1 MLHIYKAILLLL
13 YVYILFSL
21 EQIYIQVNI
30 IDNFILFQDLNK
42 FLTDAPNGFIYI
54 SLGTNI
60 FMSDFSQHVINA
72 FHDVFASLPCK
83 IVWKIGEELRN
94 KSDNIYTAK
103 WLPQQ
108 SLLGKSIL
116 VP

>member
-1 MLHIYKAILLLL
+1 MLHIYKAIVI
-13 YVYILFSL
+13 YIYILFIFSRTN
-21 EQIYIQVNI
+21 IQVNI

-42 FLTDAPNGFIYI
+42 FLTDAPNGFIYM
-54 SLGTNI
+54 SLGTNVL
-60 FMSDFSQHVINA
+60 MSHFSQHVLNV

-83 IVWKIGEELRN
+83 IVWKIDKELRN
-94 KSDNIYTAK
+94 KFDNIYTAK
-103 WLPQQ
+103 WFSQQ